1 MPRSTPPSAPPCRR
15 ISTSATSRAQTTTL
29 VDRDSGANGTIP
41 AFSTESGVTDA
52 DGGRVAFVTKAPLA
66 GAPADNKAHVYL
78 RDLGA
83 ATTTLVSRADG
94 AGGASADDDSRSPA
108 IDAAGDLVAFG
119 SSGSNLGV
127 PGTPQRRVYARDIT
141 GAHTE
146 LVSFPADAATPI
158 VTTTFADARR
168 STRPGTGSRSGH
180 RTADAEAPDQEIYV
194 RDRDTQTTT
203 LVSRADGP
211 DGAPAD
217 DGPSIPSI
225 SAAGDCV
232 AFAAAATNLGDGFAQ
247 QPTSLPCTCAR
258 WTTRAPAIRRPAR
271 GRVAAGGGG
280 VRPAGRRP
288 DDHDDDHDHARRDTG
303 RQRAVAVAQRA
314 SGSVAS
320 AAGRRS
326 ASRCRPPRG

>member
-1 MPRSTPPSAPPCRR
+1 YVRDLDTNTTTLVSRASGPAGPPAGIRAVAEGISAGGGKGPLSPRAPLHPAVGPSLQTHLYERDL
-15 ISTSATSRAQTTTL
+15 SAQTTTL

-41 AFSTESGVTDA
+41 AFSTEGGVTDA

-127 PGTPQRRVYARDIT
+127 PGTPQRRVSARDIT

-158 VTTTFADARR
+158 VTTTFADAP
-168 STRPGTGSRSGH
+168 SVDATGNRIAFVAAGLQ
-180 RTADAEAPDQEIYV
+180 TPKLPDQEIYV
-194 RDRDTQTTT
+194 
-203 LVSRADGP
+203 
-211 DGAPAD
+211 
-217 DGPSIPSI
+217 
-225 SAAGDCV
+225 
-232 AFAAAATNLGDGFAQ
+232 
-247 QPTSLPCTCAR
+247 
-258 WTTRAPAIRRPAR
+258 
-271 GRVAAGGGG
+271 
-280 VRPAGRRP
+280 
-288 DDHDDDHDHARRDTG
+288 
-303 RQRAVAVAQRA
+303 
-314 SGSVAS
+314 
-320 AAGRRS
+320 
-326 ASRCRPPRG
+326 